1 MGILKLHF
9 NFMLLRIHPDNPE
22 PRKIKQIIEVLQNDG
37 VIIYPTDTIYGLGCS
52 IYSHKAMERICRIK
66 NIDPEKANL
75 SFICSDLSNISD
87 YTRPI
92 STPVFKLMKR
102 LLPGPFTFLLN
113 ANNDLPKLLKN
124 KKKTVGIRVPNSPIV
139 RAIVDELNAPLLSSS
154 IKNLDIEDDF
164 IEYPTDPQEI
174 YEQYRHQVDLVIDGG
189 YGGNIASTII
199 DCTGNTPV
207 LNRKG
212 LGEWQEE

>member
-1 MGILKLHF
+1 
-9 NFMLLRIHPDNPE
+9 MLLKIHPDNPE
-22 PRKIKQIIEVLQNDG
+22 PRKIKQIVEVLQNDG

-87 YTRPI
+87 FTKPI
-92 STPVFKLMKR
+92 STPVFKLMKK

-113 ANNDLPKLLKN
+113 ANNELPKLLKN

-139 RAIVDELNAPLLSSS
+139 RSIVDELNAPLLSSS
-154 IKNLDIEDDF
+154 IKNIDMEDNF
-164 IEYPTDPQEI
+164 LEYPTDPQEI
-174 YEQYRHQVDLVIDGG
+174 YEQYHHQVDLIIDGG

-199 DCTGNTPV
+199 DCTGNSPV

-212 LGEWQEE
+212 LGEWLED

>member
-1 MGILKLHF
+1 
-9 NFMLLRIHPDNPE
+9 MLLKIHPDNPE

-87 YTRPI
+87 FTRPI

-139 RAIVDELNAPLLSSS
+139 RSIVEELQAPLLSSS
-154 IKNLDIEDDF
+154 IKNLDKEEDF
-164 IEYPTDPQEI
+164 LEYPTDPEEI
-174 YEQYRHQVDLVIDGG
+174 YEQYRHQVDLIIDGG

-199 DCTGNTPV
+199 DCTGNSPI

-212 LGEWQEE
+212 LGEWFEE

>member
-1 MGILKLHF
+1 
-9 NFMLLRIHPDNPE
+9 MLLKIHPDNPE

-87 YTRPI
+87 FTKPI
-92 STPVFKLMKR
+92 STPVFKLMKK
-102 LLPGPFTFLLN
+102 LLPGPYTFLLN
-113 ANNDLPKLLKN
+113 ANNELPKLLKN

-139 RAIVDELNAPLLSSS
+139 RSIVDELNAPLLSSS
-154 IKNLDIEDDF
+154 IKNIDMEDGF
-164 IEYPTDPQEI
+164 LEYPTDPQEI
-174 YEQYRHQVDLVIDGG
+174 YEQYYHQVDLIIDGG

-199 DCTGNTPV
+199 DCTGNSPV

-212 LGEWQEE
+212 LGEWLED

>member
-1 MGILKLHF
+1 
-9 NFMLLRIHPDNPE
+9 MLLKIHPENPE
-22 PRKIKQIIEVLQNDG
+22 PRKIKQVVEILQNDG

-87 YTRPI
+87 FTKPI
-92 STPVFKLMKR
+92 STPIFKLMKR
-102 LLPGPFTFLLN
+102 LFPGPFTFLLN
-113 ANNDLPKLLKN
+113 ANNELPKLLKN

-139 RAIVDELNAPLLSSS
+139 RSIVDELNAPLLSSS
-154 IKNLDIEDDF
+154 IKNIEDDF
-164 IEYPTDPQEI
+164 LEYPTDPEEI
-174 YEQYRHQVDLVIDGG
+174 YEQYRNQVDLIIDGG
-189 YGGNIASTII
+189 FGGNIASTII
-199 DCTGNTPV
+199 DCTGDSPV

-212 LGEWQEE
+212 LGEWFEE

>member
-1 MGILKLHF
+1 
-9 NFMLLRIHPDNPE
+9 MLLKIHPDNPE
-22 PRKIKQIIEVLQNDG
+22 PRKIKQIVEVLQNDG

-87 YTRPI
+87 FTKPI
-92 STPVFKLMKR
+92 GTPVFKLMKK

-113 ANNDLPKLLKN
+113 ANNELPKLLKN

-139 RAIVDELNAPLLSSS
+139 RSIVDELNAPLLSSS
-154 IKNLDIEDDF
+154 IKNIDMEDGF
-164 IEYPTDPQEI
+164 LEYPTDPQEI
-174 YEQYRHQVDLVIDGG
+174 YEQYHHQVDLIIDGG

-199 DCTGNTPV
+199 DCTGNSPV

-212 LGEWQEE
+212 LGEWLED

>member
-1 MGILKLHF
+1 
-9 NFMLLRIHPDNPE
+9 MLLQIHPENPE
-22 PRKIKQIIEVLQNDG
+22 PRKIKQVVEILKNDG

-87 YTRPI
+87 FTRPI

-113 ANNDLPKLLKN
+113 ANNELPKLLKN

-139 RAIVDELNAPLLSSS
+139 RTIVDELNAPLLSSS
-154 IKNLDIEDDF
+154 IKNIEDDF
-164 IEYPTDPQEI
+164 LEYPTDPQEI
-174 YEQYRHQVDLVIDGG
+174 YKQYHHQVDLIIDGG

-199 DCTGNTPV
+199 DCTGDSPV

-212 LGEWQEE
+212 LGEWLED

>member
-1 MGILKLHF
+1 
-9 NFMLLRIHPDNPE
+9 MLLQIHPENPE
-22 PRKIKQIIEVLQNDG
+22 PRKIKKVVEILKNDG

-87 YTRPI
+87 FTRPI

-113 ANNDLPKLLKN
+113 ANNELPKLLKN

-139 RAIVDELNAPLLSSS
+139 RSIVDELNAPLLSSS
-154 IKNLDIEDDF
+154 IKIIEDNF
-164 IEYPTDPQEI
+164 LEYPTDPQEI
-174 YEQYRHQVDLVIDGG
+174 YKQYHHQVDLIIDGG

-199 DCTGNTPV
+199 DCTGDSPV

-212 LGEWQEE
+212 LGEWLED

>member
-1 MGILKLHF
+1 
-9 NFMLLRIHPDNPE
+9 MLLQIHPDNPE

-87 YTRPI
+87 FTRPI
-92 STPVFKLMKR
+92 SNPVFKLMKR

-113 ANNDLPKLLKN
+113 ANNELPKLLKN

-139 RAIVDELNAPLLSSS
+139 RTIVDELNAPLLSSS
-154 IKNLDIEDDF
+154 IKNIEDDF
-164 IEYPTDPQEI
+164 LEYPTDPQEI
-174 YEQYRHQVDLVIDGG
+174 YKQYHHQVDLIIDGG

-199 DCTGNTPV
+199 DCTGDSPV

-212 LGEWQEE
+212 LGEWLED

>member
-1 MGILKLHF
+1 
-9 NFMLLRIHPDNPE
+9 MLLQIHPENPE
-22 PRKIKQIIEVLQNDG
+22 PRKIKQVVEILKNDG

-87 YTRPI
+87 FTRPI
-92 STPVFKLMKR
+92 SNPVFKLMKR

-113 ANNDLPKLLKN
+113 ANNELPKLLKN

-139 RAIVDELNAPLLSSS
+139 RTIVDELNAPLLSSS
-154 IKNLDIEDDF
+154 IKNIEDDF
-164 IEYPTDPQEI
+164 LEYPTDPQEI
-174 YEQYRHQVDLVIDGG
+174 YKQYHHQVDLIIDGG
-189 YGGNIASTII
+189 FGGNIASTII
-199 DCTGNTPV
+199 DCTGNSPV

-212 LGEWQEE
+212 LGEWLED

>member
-1 MGILKLHF
+1 
-9 NFMLLRIHPDNPE
+9 MLLQIHPENPE
-22 PRKIKQIIEVLQNDG
+22 PRKIKQVVEILQNDG

-87 YTRPI
+87 FTRPI

-102 LLPGPFTFLLN
+102 LLPGTFTFLLN
-113 ANNDLPKLLKN
+113 ANNELPKLLKN

-139 RAIVDELNAPLLSSS
+139 RSIVDELNAPLLSSS
-154 IKNLDIEDDF
+154 IKNIEDDF
-164 IEYPTDPQEI
+164 LEYPTDPEEI
-174 YEQYRHQVDLVIDGG
+174 YEQYRNQVDLIIDGG
-189 YGGNIASTII
+189 FGGNIASTII
-199 DCTGNTPV
+199 DCTGNSPV

-212 LGEWQEE
+212 LGEWLED

>member
-1 MGILKLHF
+1 
-9 NFMLLRIHPDNPE
+9 MLLKIHPDNPE

-87 YTRPI
+87 FTKPI
-92 STPVFKLMKR
+92 STPVFKLMKK
-102 LLPGPFTFLLN
+102 LLPGPYTFLLN
-113 ANNDLPKLLKN
+113 ANNELPKLLKN

-139 RAIVDELNAPLLSSS
+139 RSIVDELNAPLLSSS
-154 IKNLDIEDDF
+154 IKNIDMEDGF
-164 IEYPTDPQEI
+164 LEYPTDPQEI
-174 YEQYRHQVDLVIDGG
+174 YEQYHHQVDLIIDGG

-199 DCTGNTPV
+199 DCTGNSPV

-212 LGEWQEE
+212 LGEWLED